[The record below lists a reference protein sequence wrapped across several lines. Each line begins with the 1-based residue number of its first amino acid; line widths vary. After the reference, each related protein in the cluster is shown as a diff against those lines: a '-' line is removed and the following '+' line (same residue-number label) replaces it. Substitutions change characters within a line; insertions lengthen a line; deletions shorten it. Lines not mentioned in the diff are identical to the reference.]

1 MISLFEE
8 ISNSEVFQIV
18 FKLVLSSV
26 LAGIIGIERSALNK
40 PAGFG
45 THAIIGLSS
54 ALIVMGSQYMALYY
68 DIDAARIPA
77 QILTGIGFIGA
88 GTIIQNGTNVKGVTT
103 AAGILSVTCIGL
115 AVGMGYY
122 MAAIIA
128 TMIVFIILSVNH
140 EVSSKV
146 ERYENIDLTIIVEDN
161 TIEALK
167 EIRTFL
173 RENNIELQSVKKDND
188 VIKNKKTEVLKI
200 SVVYNSR
207 KLRRNDIISSLVSLK
222 SIREVEEDR

>member
-1 MISLFEE
+1 MIELFEE
-8 ISNSEVFQIV
+8 ISSSEVFQIV

-26 LAGIIGIERSALNK
+26 LAGVIGIERSALNK

-54 ALIVMGSQYMALYY
+54 ALIVMGSQYMAIYY

-140 EVSSKV
+140 EISSKV
-146 ERYENIDLTIIVEDN
+146 ERFENIDLTIIVEDN

-167 EIRTFL
+167 EIRSFL
-173 RENNIELQSVKKDND
+173 REKNIELQSVKKDND

-200 SVVYNSR
+200 SIVYDAR
-207 KLRRNDIISSLVSLK
+207 KLRKNDIISLLVALK

>member
-1 MISLFEE
+1 MIELFEE
-8 ISNSEVFQIV
+8 ISSSEVFQIV

-26 LAGIIGIERSALNK
+26 LAGVIGIERSALNK

-140 EVSSKV
+140 EISSKV
-146 ERYENIDLTIIVEDN
+146 ERFENIDLTIIVEDN

-167 EIRTFL
+167 EIRSFL
-173 RENNIELQSVKKDND
+173 REKNIELQSVKKDND

-200 SVVYNSR
+200 SIVYDAR
-207 KLRRNDIISSLVSLK
+207 KLRKNDIISLLVALK

>member
-1 MISLFEE
+1 
-8 ISNSEVFQIV
+8 
-18 FKLVLSSV
+18 
-26 LAGIIGIERSALNK
+26 
-40 PAGFG
+40 
-45 THAIIGLSS
+45 
-54 ALIVMGSQYMALYY
+54 MGSQYMALYY